1 MGNFTALAR
10 PLRGSGRCNQHN
22 EQVRLDS
29 GDALLFGGPSR
40 MIVHSVLRVL
50 PKTMPP
56 ALRGHVRN
64 GRLNVTYRD
73 VGCGFVDPSAFP
85 MYRVSYDTETH

>member
-1 MGNFTALAR
+1 MTGTWERIL
-10 PLRGSGRCNQHN
+10 
-22 EQVRLDS
+22 QVRLDS

-40 MIVHSVLRVL
+40 MLVHSVLRVV

-56 ALRGHVRN
+56 QLRGHVRN

-73 VGCGFVDPSAFP
+73 VGCGFVDASAFP
-85 MYRVSYDTETH
+85 MYRVSYDTETR